1 MRKTRFYK
9 ELKSYLSENHPELC
23 DDESFIS
30 NRSELAQLTFIDS
43 SQNGSSYE
51 DSIHEAYT
59 VLYDGLHFSSYQ
71 LLQDIAE
78 EEFSEYY
85 DIVEKNKA
93 SLYTE
98 LLPIIKEFNPG
109 DDFERSSRY
118 ETLYSCIVGFIQEK
132 IENNGIQ

>member
-1 MRKTRFYK
+1 MRNNKFYK
-9 ELKSYLSENHPELC
+9 ELKAYLKDNHPELS

-30 NRSELAQLTFIDS
+30 ARSDLAQQTFIDS
-43 SQNGSSYE
+43 SQTGMSYE
-51 DSIHEAYT
+51 DSIHEANI

-78 EEFSEYY
+78 EEFPEYY

-98 LLPIIKEFNPG
+98 LLPLIREFNPS

-118 ETLYSCIVGFIQEK
+118 ETLYTCIVGFIKEK
-132 IENNGIQ
+132 IENGIQ